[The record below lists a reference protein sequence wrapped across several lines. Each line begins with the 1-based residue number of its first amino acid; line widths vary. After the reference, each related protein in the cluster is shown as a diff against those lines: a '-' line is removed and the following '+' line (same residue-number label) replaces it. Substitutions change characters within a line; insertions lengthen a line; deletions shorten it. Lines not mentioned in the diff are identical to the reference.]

1 MQVDVELLKEF
12 ERGLDPAHPEQSKIP
27 ARVLGY
33 GEISTIFEI
42 QSDSV
47 KNLACKRLPIFQTR
61 DEVERYEQIYRDYNE
76 ILEKKTGINVPD
88 YGFAWFTT
96 DAGRIIAFDVQ
107 QKLPSAS
114 IGNRAIAL
122 LNTEDIRTL
131 FMLVLHE
138 LHKLWVFNAANPKE
152 ALGIDGQ
159 ISNWAIEGFDSEKPG
174 VESSTKLLYFDTS
187 TPLMKKDGVEQLDP
201 ELFLRSAPSF
211 MLWLI
216 RWLFL
221 EGVMTRYYDARLV
234 TIDLIANFYKEQR
247 PELVPDLVK
256 AANEFFAGEG
266 ASLSIK
272 PLTEKEIESYYKED
286 AMIWILFLALRRFDR
301 WLHKYILRKPYAYIL
316 PGNIKR

>member
-1 MQVDVELLKEF
+1 VQVDVELLKEF

>member
-12 ERGLDPAHPEQSKIP
+12 EKGLDPAHPEQSKIP

-47 KNLACKRLPIFQTR
+47 KDLACKRLPIFQTQ
-61 DEVERYEQIYRDYNE
+61 DEVTRYEQIYRDYNE
-76 ILEKKTGINVPD
+76 LLEKKIGINVPD
-88 YGFAWFTT
+88 YGFAWFAS
-96 DAGRIIAFDVQ
+96 DSGRITAYDVQ

-122 LNTEDIRTL
+122 LDIEDIRTL
-131 FMLVLHE
+131 FLMVLHE
-138 LHKLWVFNAANPKE
+138 LCKVWIFNAANPQE

-159 ISNWAIEGFDSEKPG
+159 ISNWAISGFDAEHPHIETG
-174 VESSTKLLYFDTS
+174 MKLLYFDTS
-187 TPLMKKDGVEQLDP
+187 TPLMKKGGVEQLDP
-201 ELFLRSAPSF
+201 ELFMRSAPSF
-211 MLWLI
+211 LVWMI

-234 TIDLIANFYKEQR
+234 TIDLIANFYKEQQ
-247 PELVPDLVK
+247 PQVVPHLVK
-256 AANEFFAGEG
+256 AANDFFAGEG
-266 ASLSIK
+266 KSLMIK
-272 PLTEKEIESYYKED
+272 PLTEKEIKSYYKED
-286 AMIWILFLALRRFDR
+286 AQIWILFLALRRFDR
-301 WLHKYILRKPYAYIL
+301 WLHKYILHKPYIYIL

>member
-1 MQVDVELLKEF
+1 VQVDVELLKEF
-12 ERGLDPAHPEQSKIP
+12 ERGLDPAHPEQSGIQ

-42 QSDSV
+42 QADSV
-47 KNLACKRLPIFQTR
+47 KGLACKRLPIFQTR
-61 DEVERYEQIYRDYNE
+61 DEVERYEKIYRDYNE
-76 ILEKKTGINVPD
+76 ILEKKIGVNVPA

-122 LNTEDIRTL
+122 LNITDIRTL

-138 LHKLWVFNAANPKE
+138 LKKVWIYNAANPKE

-159 ISNWAIEGFDSEKPG
+159 ISNWAISGFDSDKLAIENN
-174 VESSTKLLYFDTS
+174 TKLLYFDTS
-187 TPLMKKDGVEQLDP
+187 TPMMKKDGVEQLDP

-221 EGVMTRYYDARLV
+221 EGVMTRYYDTRLV

-256 AANEFFAGEG
+256 AANDFYAGEG
-266 ASLSIK
+266 SSLSIK
-272 PLTEKEIESYYKED
+272 PLTEKEIQSYYKED
-286 AMIWILFLALRRFDR
+286 AVIWIVFLALRRFDR
-301 WLHKYILRKPYAYIL
+301 WLHKYILRKPYVYIL